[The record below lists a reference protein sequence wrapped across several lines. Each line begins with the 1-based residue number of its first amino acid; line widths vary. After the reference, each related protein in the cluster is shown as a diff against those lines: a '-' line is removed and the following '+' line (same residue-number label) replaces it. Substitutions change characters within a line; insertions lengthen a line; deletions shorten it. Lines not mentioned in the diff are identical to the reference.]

1 MALGGARYNTSGILI
16 TAGAS
21 ANGINAVAIGGVSSA
36 REANALALGASANAS
51 GVNGVAVGRFA
62 STSGLNVYAM
72 GLLANASADFAT
84 AVGASTSFDNQI
96 VLGTNISIYTAPGLG
111 VGGASRGT
119 ANQSDDIQFVT
130 TDDQGNLGT
139 TTASPPSSKT
149 SAPSGTTKTAYSE
162 TAPSSSAPVA
172 SQSP

>member
-1 MALGGARYNTSGILI
+1 M
-16 TAGAS
+16 
-21 ANGINAVAIGGVSSA
+21 
-36 REANALALGASANAS
+36 
-51 GVNGVAVGRFA
+51 FF
-62 STSGLNVYAM
+62 AM

-84 AVGASTSFDNQI
+84 AVGASAAATGANSVALGRTANASGLNSVAIGRNTTADEENSTAIGFGASTSFDNQI
-96 VLGTNISIYTAPGLG
+96 VLGTNITIYTAPGLG
-111 VGGASRGT
+111 VGGASRGK
-119 ANQSDDIQFVT
+119 ANQSGDIQFVT